1 MIIYLLKY
9 ETKILIVTRDKRLQ
23 MLLKSNL
30 EMEGYIVDQAYD
42 FKSSFLKAR
51 HLDYNLVVLDAAIPY
66 QDGVT
71 LCSKIK
77 KDNEVPV
84 IVVTDNDHQML
95 ESFQAGADDCI
106 LKPFSSTE
114 MMLRIQAII
123 RRYTSR
129 RTDDLILRDR
139 KLIKLSHLIIEPS
152 AHRILADHKPV
163 HFSLKEYE
171 LLLYMASNPNVV
183 LTKEHLF
190 HVVWKQEQPRN
201 YRTIDTHIKRIRD
214 KLSKASTVSRNMIQT
229 IWGIGYILRDPV

>member
-1 MIIYLLKY
+1 VIIYLLKY

>member
-9 ETKILIVTRDKRLQ
+9 GTKILIVARDKRIQ

-30 EMEGYIVDQAYD
+30 EKEGCMVDQAYD
-42 FKSSFLKAR
+42 GKSSFLKAR
-51 HLDYNLVVLDAAIPY
+51 QFDYSLVILDAAIPY
-66 QDGVT
+66 QDGIT

-95 ESFQAGADDCI
+95 ESFHAGADDCV

-114 MMLRIQAII
+114 MILRIQAII
-123 RRYTSR
+123 RRYTAR
-129 RTDDLILRDR
+129 RSNDSIIRNR
-139 KLIKLSHLIIEPS
+139 EFIKLSHLIIEPS

-171 LLLYMASNPNVV
+171 LLLYMASNPNIV

-190 HVVWKQEQPRN
+190 HVVWKQEQPKN

>member
-1 MIIYLLKY
+1 MLKY
-9 ETKILIVTRDKRLQ
+9 GTKILIVARDKRIQ

-30 EMEGYIVDQAYD
+30 EMEGCMVDQAYD
-42 FKSSFLKAR
+42 GKSSLLKVR
-51 HLDYNLVVLDAAIPY
+51 HLDYSLVVLDAAIPY
-66 QDGVT
+66 QNGIT

-95 ESFQAGADDCI
+95 ESFQAGADDCV

-114 MMLRIQAII
+114 LVLRIRAII
-123 RRYTSR
+123 KRYTAWRS
-129 RTDDLILRDR
+129 DGLIIRDR
-139 KLIKLSHLIIEPS
+139 ELIKLSHLIIERS
-152 AHRILADHKPV
+152 AHRILVDHIPV

-171 LLLYMASNPNVV
+171 LLLYMANNPNVV

-190 HVVWKQEQPRN
+190 HVVWKHEQPRN